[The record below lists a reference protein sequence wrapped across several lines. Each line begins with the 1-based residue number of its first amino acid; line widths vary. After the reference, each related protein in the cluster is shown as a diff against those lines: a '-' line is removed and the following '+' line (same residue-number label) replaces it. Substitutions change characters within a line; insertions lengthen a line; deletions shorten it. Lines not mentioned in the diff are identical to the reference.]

1 MSILK
6 TKEPGLFVYYI
17 SNFLLQAIEVAQLM
31 DEYLDIEDSRTVLKC
46 IMIAET
52 RIFSSSLDSAH
63 LAAFNCFTAP
73 WVYSK
78 VVLLGVSFLENHKRH
93 VKTTHLAF
101 YLFRLSLSLCLLK
114 LVSVVAGTTKQL
126 IY

>member
-1 MSILK
+1 M
-6 TKEPGLFVYYI
+6 
-17 SNFLLQAIEVAQLM
+17 AQLM

-52 RIFSSSLDSAH
+52 RIFSSSLDF
-63 LAAFNCFTAP
+63 AAFNCFTAP

-101 YLFRLSLSLCLLK
+101 YLFRYLCLF
-114 LVSVVAGTTKQL
+114 AC
-126 IY
+126 